1 LTLLAVV
8 FAGLAGA
15 ALLAVFAALA
25 GPASTISDPADPA
38 GAEHWLVAH
47 AARFPSVRRL
57 LGRVDRR
64 VVGGVAVTVC
74 LFAVF
79 ATALFVGWIFSSIDS
94 DRGFARWDQAL
105 ADWGPN
111 NADTA
116 TASVM
121 GAVTQLG
128 GTPVLLAVMVAIGAI
143 DWLRRRDTTS
153 VWFLVTVG
161 VGVSLVNNGLKL
173 LIMRDRPPV
182 EHLVGAAGSAFPSGH
197 SAAAAACWL
206 AIALIAGRSLP
217 RRIRPWLA
225 VVAVGIACL
234 VAASRTMLGVH
245 WLTDVVAGLA
255 VGWTWF
261 FLVAVIFG
269 GRLQRFGEPAERVA
283 ATPVDAT
290 DHMNGASHGV

>member
-1 LTLLAVV
+1 M

-15 ALLAVFAALA
+15 ALLAMFAALA
-25 GPASTISDPADPA
+25 GPASIISDPADPA
-38 GAEHWLVAH
+38 GAEHWLVAG
-47 AARFPSVRRL
+47 AARFPAVRRL
-57 LGRVDRR
+57 LGNVDRR
-64 VVGGVAVTVC
+64 VAGGVALAVC
-74 LFAVF
+74 FVAVF
-79 ATALFVGWIFSSIDS
+79 ATALFVGWVFSSIDS
-94 DRGFARWDQAL
+94 SRGFARWDRAL

-116 TASVM
+116 AASVM
-121 GAVTQLG
+121 RAVTQLG

-143 DWLRRRDTTS
+143 DWLRRRDATS
-153 VWFLVTVG
+153 VWFLITVG

-290 DHMNGASHGV
+290 DHLNGASHGV